1 MEEAVAVRKRELAV
15 LYPNAAGIDI
25 GSAKHYVAV
34 PPERCEQSVREFESF
49 TADLAAMAE
58 WLASCAIDT
67 VVMESTGVYWIP
79 VYELLESR
87 GFTVYLVN
95 ARHVKN
101 VSGKKSD
108 VLDCQWLQQLMSFGL
123 LAGAFRPDGKVCAL
137 RALVRQRETL
147 IAGQAQQIQRMQKAL
162 TQMNVQ
168 LVQVISD
175 IAGQTGQDIVRAI
188 VAGERDARK
197 LAQLRNYR
205 VHASEEQIAKS
216 LSGNWRE
223 EHLFCLAQALTLF
236 DTHQQLLEQAD
247 AQIEAMLGHLQR
259 QASGAIKPD
268 KNKGRAKHAP
278 RFDVRAALVRWAGV
292 DLTRIGGIDVCTALK
307 VLAELG
313 TDLSKFKSAKHFAS
327 WLGLCP
333 GTRITGGKRISGA
346 TKRIANRVAQ
356 ALKLAA
362 HGLHRSHCALGA
374 YYRRMAARLGAGK
387 AITATAHKL
396 ARLVYAILTRG
407 EEFIERTQD
416 HYEDQVRSRTIRYL
430 QKKAASLGFK
440 LQPNA
445 VCP

>member
-1 MEEAVAVRKRELAV
+1 MEEAVAVHKRELAV

-175 IAGQTGQDIVRAI
+175 SCKTREQFVN
-188 VAGERDARK
+188 VLPPDA
-197 LAQLRNYR
+197 
-205 VHASEEQIAKS
+205 
-216 LSGNWRE
+216 
-223 EHLFCLAQALTLF
+223 
-236 DTHQQLLEQAD
+236 
-247 AQIEAMLGHLQR
+247 
-259 QASGAIKPD
+259 
-268 KNKGRAKHAP
+268 AP
-278 RFDVRAALVRWAGV
+278 VGTFMPSPV
-292 DLTRIGGIDVCTALK
+292 K
-307 VLAELG
+307 VLV
-313 TDLSKFKSAKHFAS
+313 
-327 WLGLCP
+327 
-333 GTRITGGKRISGA
+333 GG
-346 TKRIANRVAQ
+346 
-356 ALKLAA
+356 
-362 HGLHRSHCALGA
+362 
-374 YYRRMAARLGAGK
+374 
-387 AITATAHKL
+387 
-396 ARLVYAILTRG
+396 
-407 EEFIERTQD
+407 
-416 HYEDQVRSRTIRYL
+416 
-430 QKKAASLGFK
+430 
-440 LQPNA
+440 A
-445 VCP
+445 VCFVMDVQRFERF

>member
-1 MEEAVAVRKRELAV
+1 
-15 LYPNAAGIDI
+15 
-25 GSAKHYVAV
+25 
-34 PPERCEQSVREFESF
+34 
-49 TADLAAMAE
+49 MAE
-58 WLASCAIDT
+58 WLASCAVDT

-79 VYELLESR
+79 VYELLEAR

-123 LAGAFRPDGKVCAL
+123 LAGAFRPDGEVCAL

-147 IAGQAQQIQRMQKAL
+147 IAGQAKQIQRMHKAL

-168 LVQVISD
+168 LMHVISD
-175 IAGQTGQDIVRAI
+175 IAGKTGQDIVRAI

-216 LSGNWRE
+216 LRGNWRE
-223 EHLFCLAQALTLF
+223 EHLFCLAQALRLF
-236 DTHQQLLEQAD
+236 DTHQQLLEEAD
-247 AQIEAMLGHLQR
+247 AKIEAMLAHLQR
-259 QASGAIKPD
+259 HALGAMKPD

-292 DLTRIGGIDVCTALK
+292 DLTRIGGIDVSTALK

-333 GTRITGGKRISGA
+333 GTHITGGKRISGV

-362 HGLHRSHCALGA
+362 HGLHRSQCALGA

-396 ARLVYAILTRG
+396 ARLVYAILTTG
-407 EEFIERTQD
+407 EAFIERTQD

-430 QKKAASLGFK
+430 QKKAASLGFN